1 MKLTN
6 IHNLPEQIE
15 RFAASDKYSK
25 GDADISVTTLID
37 APRIHQLRELYK
49 NHLSYDLSDRVWS
62 LFGTAVHHVLE
73 SGDTPH
79 DAVHEERLFTTFA
92 GWTISGAIDVQKSE
106 PDGSVSVMDYKVC
119 SIWSVLSDKP
129 EWERQ
134 LNCYAWLVRRVKQ
147 VPVSKLSICAFI
159 RDWSRRK
166 ASYDS
171 SYPQSPI
178 AVIDVPVWDSEVAEA
193 YVEER
198 VRSHQDTQQRFDFE
212 DPLPRCTDEERWM
225 KPSKWAVMKE
235 GRKTAVKLF
244 NSQKEAE
251 VYIATTKSANA
262 LSIDHRKGEFTRC
275 KENFCGVAEFCEQ
288 YKGDENV

>member
-15 RFAASDKYSK
+15 RFAASDKYSR
-25 GDADISVTTLID
+25 GDADVSVTTLID

-49 NHLSYDLSDRVWS
+49 NHLSYDLSDRIWS

-73 SGDTPH
+73 SGEAPPN
-79 DAVHEERLFTTFA
+79 AIHEERLFTTFA
-92 GWTISGAIDVQKSE
+92 GWKISGAIDVQMFE
-106 PDGSVSVMDYKVC
+106 PDGSVSVTDYKVC
-119 SIWSVLSDKP
+119 SIWSILNYKLD
-129 EWERQ
+129 WERQ

-147 VPVSKLSICAFI
+147 VPVSKLSICAFV

-171 SYPQSPI
+171 DYPQTPI
-178 AVIDVPVWDSEVAEA
+178 AIVDIPVWDPEVAEA

-198 VRSHQDTQQRFDFE
+198 VRAHQDTQQRFDFE
-212 DPLPRCTDEERWM
+212 DPFPRCTDEERWM

-244 NSQKEAE
+244 ESQKQAE
-251 VYIATTKSANA
+251 FYIESQKGATA
-262 LSIDHRKGEFTRC
+262 LFIDHRKGEFTRC